1 MQIECQSCDDGTASD
16 NTSCSVCGG
25 DGFIDLL
32 DEIFGRQQ
40 ILPAVHGLVWAE
52 ILTQLEN
59 LTTKV
64 DDVMNKCDDIK
75 EVVDEL

>member
-1 MQIECQSCDDGTASD
+1 MQIECQNCDDGTASD
-16 NTSCSVCGG
+16 GTSCNVCGG
-25 DGFIDLL
+25 DGFIDLI
-32 DEIFGRQQ
+32 DEMFGRQQ
-40 ILPAVHGLVWAE
+40 ILPAVHGFVWAE